1 MLEELEDNDLVD
13 ELDEDDFW
21 DELED
26 LFSLDD
32 STFMHFVL
40 SEFNSYPSTQFSQ
53 VVVSGHFLQFG
64 IDLHFLASV
73 KINDSSKAHNN
84 ILNFLYLPNKDIKI

>member
-1 MLEELEDNDLVD
+1 MLEELEDDDLVD
-13 ELDEDDFW
+13 ELDEEVFW

-40 SEFNSYPSTQFSQ
+40 SEFNSYPSSHFSQ
-53 VVVSGHFLQFG
+53 IVDSGHFLQFG

-73 KINDSSKAHNN
+73 KINDSSKTNNN
-84 ILNFLYLPNKDIKI
+84 ILNFLYFPNKDIKN